1 MQEFTGKILESTI
14 AMQTLCEHLGVS
26 QEPFYA
32 KFAADQGRDA
42 DFVRAP
48 EVEIHLDISDK
59 SHFV

>member
-1 MQEFTGKILESTI
+1 MSC
-14 AMQTLCEHLGVS
+14 AVDMHLDVS